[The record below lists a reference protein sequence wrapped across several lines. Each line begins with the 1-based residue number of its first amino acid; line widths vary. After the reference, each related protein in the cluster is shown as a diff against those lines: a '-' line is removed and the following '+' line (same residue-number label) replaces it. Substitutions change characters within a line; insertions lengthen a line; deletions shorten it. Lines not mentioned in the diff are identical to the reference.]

1 MEQLVL
7 DGFGPQKSTDWKW
20 SFKDYP
26 EEKNGLSVFSC
37 FSCGGGS
44 TMGYKLAGCDV
55 IGNCEIDP
63 EMNELYATGVFEKEV
78 QDEQI
83 H

>member
-37 FSCGGGS
+37 FSCGGV
-44 TMGYKLAGCDV
+44 LLWD
-55 IGNCEIDP
+55 IN
-63 EMNELYATGVFEKEV
+63 
-78 QDEQI
+78 
-83 H
+83 